1 MMTILFYRKGHKN
14 TKKKE
19 TIQSRA
25 IESLEI
31 DFNIPSQD
39 RSMYVCIYLSHVGG
53 GGKGGFLLQQPRP
66 PPPPLPPLLPR
77 GKYLRHKI
85 VHLPV

>member
-25 IESLEI
+25 IEGLEI

-53 GGKGGFLLQQPRP
+53 EG
-66 PPPPLPPLLPR
+66 
-77 GKYLRHKI
+77 
-85 VHLPV
+85 